1 MPMPIVEKDY
11 VPIRLSSRVVCKKSQ
26 GLTQISKMK
35 NFKNFNISVSGLF
48 YSSSYIMVEVCTKVS
63 I

>member
-1 MPMPIVEKDY
+1 MPMAIVEKDN

-26 GLTQISKMK
+26 GVKQISKMK

-48 YSSSYIMVEVCTKVS
+48 YSSSCKMIKVCT
-63 I
+63 